1 MIGISDSDAAN
12 IVKWLS
18 EYAGLL
24 RTIPEMR
31 KSLRKTNAA
40 RLAGIAA
47 AKLQKRIDANKTL
60 KN

>member
-1 MIGISDSDAAN
+1 MINISDSDATS

-31 KSLRKTNAA
+31 KSLRKANAA
-40 RLAGIAA
+40 RLAGITA
-47 AKLQKRIDANKTL
+47 AKLQKRIDANKTI